1 MRKRGTLKRK
11 NKQVRHKN
19 ENKCKE
25 MQRDVGRNIET
36 KQGTAIK
43 AFWEEKQGGD
53 KKREVGIQTSAKE

>member
-1 MRKRGTLKRK
+1 
-11 NKQVRHKN
+11 
-19 ENKCKE
+19 

-53 KKREVGIQTSAKE
+53 KKREVGIQTSAKEWISDVLVLFYFD